1 MNRSLDDESR
11 AALVEYRVE
20 KSDDAIKE
28 ARLLA
33 ENLHFDSAVT
43 RLYYACFYVATA
55 LLIKNKIETGS
66 HKGVKSMLS
75 LKFVVPGKLDK
86 KYVGIYTNLFNG
98 RQLSDYEDFVYQ
110 NKESFDI
117 YFEMASDFISEI
129 KKLLN

>member
-55 LLIKNKIETGS
+55 LLVKNKIETGS

-129 KKLLN
+129 KKLLK